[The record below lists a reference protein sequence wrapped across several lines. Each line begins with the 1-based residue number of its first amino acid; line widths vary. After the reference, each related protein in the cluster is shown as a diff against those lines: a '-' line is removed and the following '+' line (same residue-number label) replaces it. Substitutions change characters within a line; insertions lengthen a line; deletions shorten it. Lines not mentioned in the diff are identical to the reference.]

1 MSTDAE
7 LLVCVERHNVND
19 DSVIILNLCFSS
31 GEEIAAGDV
40 ILEVETSK
48 TNLEVISPASGTL
61 ELHVAIGEEV
71 EIGAPLFSVRSGEDQ
86 GGSISAPGQ
95 PRLRAVATAGGD
107 AADSEQP
114 ADQQQSDA
122 LFSRAAEIR
131 RQELGIGL
139 EAFPGRKW
147 VTVEDVE
154 SAAGL
159 RTAPGTQAQPTPAK
173 AAPAAVGDPVP
184 AGGRTDFTRTT
195 RTKRKR
201 AESSSLTV
209 YGNPLPQSTIW
220 IDIDLPGPRVVA
232 GPYLFEE
239 TIADLV
245 VFEASRLFKNY
256 PTLNAFH
263 ISDREYGVYDS
274 INFGISFDSGE
285 NLKVLSI
292 DGSDTLSLPEVQHRF
307 EQLLHLYESGES
319 LPQELMTSSTVT
331 LSDLTR
337 TPATGMLP
345 LINGHQSL
353 ILGLSRSSRTLYS
366 VSASFD
372 HRVSEGLTVAAF
384 LGQLAERVLSY
395 FRDADLSASLRCFAC
410 QRTMAEELAMGNKA
424 MLSVK
429 RPDGSD
435 ALICRNCFEGW

>member
-1 MSTDAE
+1 MSTNAE
-7 LLVCVERHNVND
+7 HLVCVERHNVND
-19 DSVIILNLCFSS
+19 DSVVILSLCFSS
-31 GEEIAAGDV
+31 GESIAAGDV
-40 ILEVETSK
+40 ILEVETTK
-48 TNLEVISPASGTL
+48 TNLEVISPAAGTL

-71 EIGAPLFSVRSGEDQ
+71 EIGAPLFSVRAADSQ
-86 GGSISAPGQ
+86 AASISAVPS
-95 PRLRAVATAGGD
+95 LRAVPSEVGAD
-107 AADSEQP
+107 AVSEP
-114 ADQQQSDA
+114 SADQQESDA
-122 LFSRAAEIR
+122 LFSIAAERR
-131 RQELGIGL
+131 RQELGVAL
-139 EAFPGRKW
+139 AAFPGRKW
-147 VTVEDVE
+147 VTVEVVE

-159 RTAPGTQAQPTPAK
+159 RTASESYAQPAPEQVALPATGAQ
-173 AAPAAVGDPVP
+173 AAPT
-184 AGGRTDFTRTT
+184 GRTDFATKT

-201 AESSSLTV
+201 AESSNLTV

-232 GPYLFEE
+232 APYLFED

-245 VFEASRLFKNY
+245 VYEASRLLRNY

-263 ISDREYGVYDS
+263 ISDREYGVFDA

-292 DGSDTLSLPEVQHRF
+292 DGSDTLSLPEVQHRL

-337 TPATGMLP
+337 TPASSMLP

-353 ILGLSRSSRTLYS
+353 ILGLSRSSATRYA

-372 HRVSEGLTVAAF
+372 HRVSEGLTVAEF
-384 LGQLAERVLSY
+384 LGQLAERVQSY
-395 FRDADLSASLRCFAC
+395 FRDADLSAGLRCFAC

-435 ALICRNCFEGW
+435 GLICRNCFEGW